1 MRRPSAY
8 GKLECFYKGSEGK
21 PVVYIARYGMPLE
34 RRTYAQPRLRSL
46 RSGRVGKIAPSH

>member
-8 GKLECFYKGSEGK
+8 GKLEYFYKGAEGK
-21 PVVYIARYGMPLE
+21 PVVFIARYGLPLE
-34 RRTYAQPRLRSL
+34 RRSIAQPRLRAV